1 MSAEKPDYTRRQIA
15 KRCVL
20 LAAALYIMTIGISMS
35 KLAGLGTTP
44 ISCIPAT
51 LSYSTPLSMGAWT
64 VIFNFLLICIE
75 AAVLGRQFRPVQF
88 MQLIMAAAIGIF
100 TDINLEVFSFID
112 PGSYA
117 ESWAW
122 CILSGAILGLGVML
136 EVRSNILVAPGE
148 GVVVAFTTR
157 FKVPF
162 PRMKI
167 VSDTS
172 MVITAVI
179 LSLAMLGDLE
189 GVREGTIFAALTVG
203 IWVGF
208 FRKHL
213 GKAADR
219 FTA

>member
-1 MSAEKPDYTRRQIA
+1 
-15 KRCVL
+15 
-20 LAAALYIMTIGISMS
+20 
-35 KLAGLGTTP
+35 
-44 ISCIPAT
+44 
-51 LSYSTPLSMGAWT
+51 
-64 VIFNFLLICIE
+64 
-75 AAVLGRQFRPVQF
+75 
-88 MQLIMAAAIGIF
+88 
-100 TDINLEVFSFID
+100 
-112 PGSYA
+112 
-117 ESWAW
+117 
-122 CILSGAILGLGVML
+122 
-136 EVRSNILVAPGE
+136 
-148 GVVVAFTTR
+148 
-157 FKVPF
+157 
-162 PRMKI
+162 MKI